1 MENKQYYVEFET
13 ESWTE
18 VYECKN
24 LNDSRECVKEVAEDL
39 INIQGYT
46 NDFEKVTADE
56 YDQEDFIE
64 GLKSIEHETFLKIC
78 YK

>member
-1 MENKQYYVEFET
+1 MENKQYYVEIET
-13 ESWTE
+13 ESGTE

-39 INIQGYT
+39 INIHGYT